1 MPVLPLID
9 LLILIAWTS
18 LVFASLL
25 KAVGVA
31 MAYPYAILGM
41 HPLDFV
47 YVAAVSLLFAL
58 ALAGRVWVRANEPAL
73 LRARRQARYPHEP
86 QGLAPAGG
94 DGSEPE
100 NLRAH
105 DGVPSARTHE
115 RATAG

>member
-18 LVFASLL
+18 LIFAGLL

-31 MAYPYAILGM
+31 MAYPYGVLGM

-47 YVAAVSLLFAL
+47 YVACAALLFAL
-58 ALAGRVWVRANEPAL
+58 ALAARVWVRVNEPML
-73 LRARRQARYPHEP
+73 QRGRRDSHFPN
-86 QGLAPAGG
+86 
-94 DGSEPE
+94 EPE
-100 NLRAH
+100 PPLGAAGAELRQSEELRAH
-105 DGVPSARTHE
+105 D

>member
-1 MPVLPLID
+1 VLPLID

-18 LVFASLL
+18 LIFASLL

-73 LRARRQARYPHEP
+73 LRARREARYPHEP
-86 QGLAPAGG
+86 GALAPTAADGLGPEELRTG
-94 DGSEPE
+94 DG
-100 NLRAH
+100 AAA
-105 DGVPSARTHE
+105 GRTHE